1 MLEHLQKKLF
11 RFETKRQNR
20 KNERR
25 HDKHHFENTLAE
37 CCEDV
42 LLDSRSFNY

>member
-1 MLEHLQKKLF
+1 MLEHLQKKMV
-11 RFETKRQNR
+11 RIEAKRQSR
-20 KNERR
+20 KIERK

-42 LLDSRSFNY
+42 LLDSRSFCW

>member
-1 MLEHLQKKLF
+1 MLEHLHKKLV
-11 RFETKRQNR
+11 RFEMKRQNR
-20 KNERR
+20 KNERV

-42 LLDSRSFNY
+42 LLDSRSFCF